1 MTMGVAMRVFVG
13 VVNVFVGVV
22 RVTVSVVMSMSMEC
36 KYTNQIYNEP
46 NN

>member
-1 MTMGVAMRVFVG
+1 MIMGVRVFVG

-22 RVTVSVVMSMSMEC
+22 RVTVRVVMSMSMEC
-36 KYTNQIYNEP
+36 KDTDQIYNEP